1 MLMKNRCCKMGG
13 LMESIV
19 SWREGNK
26 PKESREHMALNRSS
40 LLIRDTVNGRRRR
53 KPPLS
58 LPEGRAW

>member
-1 MLMKNRCCKMGG
+1 
-13 LMESIV
+13 MESIV